1 MAIDATAVRRMS
13 ASDYDA
19 LVKEGAVEALD
30 LIKGYG
36 ISLQKDDVI
45 SFGEVSITTMKSAL
59 VAADGKTWQNPY
71 WVSRVQVTRGELH
84 LEGDVADA
92 TFCRQ
97 GKHFPSLDAEIQKG
111 GKSIAN
117 EGGVNFFFYA
127 MEKCGLT
134 AKQKQFNL
142 QLCSS
147 QASRAR
153 LENLSGKDLK
163 VIATFG
169 GYTRK
174 FNSKKEE
181 NWGSQASH
189 WSPVELLFFEEV
201 KPEKKKK

>member
-1 MAIDATAVRRMS
+1 MAIDATTTRRIS

-19 LVKEGAVEALD
+19 LVKEGIVEALD

-36 ISLQKDDVI
+36 LSLQKGDVI

-59 VAADGKTWQNPY
+59 MADGKWQNPY
-71 WVSRVQVTRGELH
+71 WVSHAQVARGELH

-147 QASRAR
+147 QASRSR
-153 LENLSGKDLK
+153 LENLSGKALK

-201 KPEKKKK
+201 KPEKKK